1 MNCLVYMMHDTA
13 HVQQLRSLTLSLPQ
27 IVPYVETA
35 PASETVP
42 VHLAA
47 QHLQQLTIS
56 GDPSLDTLHIAC
68 PQLTQLHASSNVA
81 LKTLEVAPGSAL
93 QELSVAG
100 STLQTGCLEAVARC
114 AQQLTK
120 LDVSYNALVSD
131 GTLRAVAMCCAKL
144 KMLKASGCRG
154 IGGDS
159 LARSLSAPG
168 FTGLHQI
175 TISHAKLLGAH
186 LVALLAGAS

>member
-1 MNCLVYMMHDTA
+1 M
-13 HVQQLRSLTLSLPQ
+13 
-27 IVPYVETA
+27 
-35 PASETVP
+35 
-42 VHLAA
+42 
-47 QHLQQLTIS
+47 
-56 GDPSLDTLHIAC
+56 
-68 PQLTQLHASSNVA
+68 
-81 LKTLEVAPGSAL
+81 LEVAPGSAL

-100 STLQTGCLEAVARC
+100 STLQPGCLEAVARC
-114 AQQLTK
+114 TQQLTK

-131 GTLRAVAMCCAKL
+131 GTLRAVAMCCGKL
-144 KMLKASGCRG
+144 KTLKASGCRG

-186 LVALLAGAS
+186 LTVQHDAGSISFMLSS